1 MKISKKALF
10 AAALLFLIA
19 PIFAQKTQNSLTP
32 SLPFSKGVNLLKWFE
47 VWEEWNKDELPAL
60 NKYDEDDFACLKDIG
75 VDIVRV
81 PIHFD
86 LLMKPH
92 YTGKILDV
100 VLQKLD
106 QVCEWAEKY
115 QIYLVIDNHS
125 FNSTA
130 QYYNPPSIAEYQ
142 KSIEAVWS
150 QLAQRYKN
158 RSQYII
164 YEIVNE
170 PNGQQEYMDNWLRV
184 QEEIINLIRSYDAER
199 TIVVSSPYW
208 TGLDELLAMKPYKD
222 PNLLYTIH
230 FYEPLLFTHQGSNW
244 MAGAE
249 DFADIRIPFPYEKSR
264 LPKYKDQTMTW
275 NQLKKQASKLTGSW
289 MKDAISTYPTEGT
302 EKYVK
307 ARIKKVADWAKKNK
321 VRVFAGEMGAMDTAD
336 RADRIAWLNLV
347 RTAFEENNMPYC
359 VWGIDGGSGFLKSQ
373 SSQNFPE
380 DIDQEILEAEGFTM
394 PDQAALAK
402 ASRTLNE
409 FPQKS
414 YIVYDGV
421 VGKKTVIDIV
431 NCRQAVWD
439 EQKQSH
445 CMQIPHVSSQ
455 SLLCKFILPEPV
467 ASKVTE
473 QHDSITLSFS
483 VKFTDKSQS
492 FNVFLQDTDEG
503 EANLPWKKGYTV
515 SAADYTLNKWVK
527 ITIPLSAFKNSW
539 GTWSDKE
546 GKNYNEESK
555 FEWSRFQ
562 KLYFDFEDWDDSM
575 RGDIYIDDII
585 LGIL

>member
-1 MKISKKALF
+1 MNISKKTLF
-10 AAALLFLIA
+10 AAALLFLFTSV
-19 PIFAQKTQNSLTP
+19 FAQNT
-32 SLPFSKGVNLLKWFE
+32 SLPFSKGINLLKWFE
-47 VWEEWNKDELPAL
+47 VWEDWDKDELPDL
-60 NKYDEDDFACLKDIG
+60 NKYDKDDFACLKDMG
-75 VDIVRV
+75 VDIIRV

-86 LLMKPH
+86 LLMEPH

-100 VLQKLD
+100 VLEKLD
-106 QVCEWAEKY
+106 QVCDWAEEY

-130 QYYNPPSIAEYQ
+130 LYYNPPSITEYQ
-142 KSIEAVWS
+142 KSIEAVWT

-158 RSQYII
+158 RSEYII

-170 PNGQQEYMDNWLRV
+170 PNGQQEYMDNWIRV
-184 QEEIINLIRSYDAER
+184 QQEIINLIRSYDPEH

-208 TGLDELLAMKPYKD
+208 TGLDELLEMKPYKD

-249 DFADIRIPFPYEKSR
+249 DFADIRIPFPYDKSR
-264 LPKYKDQTMTW
+264 LPKYKGQTMSW
-275 NQLKKQASKLTGSW
+275 NQLKKQAAKLNGSW
-289 MKDAISTYPTEGT
+289 MKDAIHTYPIEGS

-321 VRVFAGEMGAMDTAD
+321 VRVFAGETGALETAE
-336 RADRIAWLNLV
+336 RTDRIAWLNMV
-347 RTAFEENNMPYC
+347 RAAFEENNMPYC
-359 VWGIDGGSGFLKSQ
+359 VWGIDGGSGFLKSDSGQ
-373 SSQNFPE
+373 KFPE

-409 FPQKS
+409 FPQKP
-414 YIVYDGV
+414 YVVYDGV

-439 EQKQSH
+439 EDKQSH

-455 SLLCKFILPEPV
+455 SLLCKFILPEII

-473 QHDSITLSFS
+473 YHDSLTLSFS

-492 FNVFLQDTDEG
+492 FNIFLQDTDEG

-515 SAADYTLNKWVK
+515 RAADYPLNKWVN
-527 ITIPLSAFKNSW
+527 ISLPLSAFENSW

-546 GKNYNEESK
+546 GKNYNQEGK

-562 KLYFDFEDWDDSM
+562 KLYFDFEDWDDTK
-575 RGDIYIDDII
+575 RGDIFVDDICI
-585 LGIL
+585 IGG